1 MIKILF
7 VCHGNICRSP
17 MAEFVMKDLVAKAGL
32 EHLIS
37 VSSCAATYEEI
48 GNDTYPPVRR
58 LLNEKGI
65 PFTKRESRIFTP
77 ADYEESTY
85 IIGMD
90 DENRRDLYR
99 LTKGDPQKKVS
110 LLLEWTGENRSVAD
124 PWYTDDYETAY
135 RDIMKYLVMTGEP
148 GETIRASMTGTKGN
162 RRFIMKDGRCPLL
175 QEDGLCRIIME
186 TGEENLCDICA
197 MHPRFFVE
205 NGNFELAGV
214 GLACEESVALL
225 LSNSTPLLFMEDS
238 ASSLFDFPTL
248 LSAMGCSLPE
258 EALSY
263 TPTINETYCR
273 TILYALSQTE
283 PVDEAWTKRL
293 SALSGSFTSILKKA
307 YAYLSEAPLPELTAV
322 YQYIFYRALEKE
334 PFCGIDA
341 VMTYARQ
348 STDFIFMET
357 AVFGDLP
364 ENIRRWSEQIEYD
377 TDNPDILLSLI
388 TK

>member
-1 MIKILF
+1 M
-7 VCHGNICRSP
+7 
-17 MAEFVMKDLVAKAGL
+17 
-32 EHLIS
+32 IS
-37 VSSCAATYEEI
+37 VYPAFYKDFRCKADRCVHSCCMQNWDIDIDEAT
-48 GNDTYPPVRR
+48 
-58 LLNEKGI
+58 
-65 PFTKRESRIFTP
+65 
-77 ADYEESTY
+77 A
-85 IIGMD
+85 
-90 DENRRDLYR
+90 
-99 LTKGDPQKKVS
+99 
-110 LLLEWTGENRSVAD
+110 
-124 PWYTDDYETAY
+124 
-135 RDIMKYLVMTGEP
+135 MKYLVMTGEP

-175 QEDGLCRIIME
+175 QEDGLCRIVAE

-214 GLACEESVALL
+214 GLACEESVKLL

-238 ASSLFDFPTL
+238 APSLFDFPTL

-273 TILYALSQTE
+273 TILHALSQTE

-293 SALSGSFTSILKKA
+293 SALSGSFTSMLKKA
-307 YAYLSEAPLPELTAV
+307 SSYLAKAPLPELTAV

-377 TDNPDILLSLI
+377 TDNTDISCRSSQNNISAKKQIPLKDLLSFSLKTPFLLREKFHKVFLLYAPKQKEGLHSAFHRDILVFHTCFANSSRDGFR
-388 TK
+388 

>member
-1 MIKILF
+1 M
-7 VCHGNICRSP
+7 
-17 MAEFVMKDLVAKAGL
+17 
-32 EHLIS
+32 
-37 VSSCAATYEEI
+37 
-48 GNDTYPPVRR
+48 
-58 LLNEKGI
+58 
-65 PFTKRESRIFTP
+65 
-77 ADYEESTY
+77 
-85 IIGMD
+85 
-90 DENRRDLYR
+90 
-99 LTKGDPQKKVS
+99 
-110 LLLEWTGENRSVAD
+110 
-124 PWYTDDYETAY
+124 
-135 RDIMKYLVMTGEP
+135 
-148 GETIRASMTGTKGN
+148 
-162 RRFIMKDGRCPLL
+162 
-175 QEDGLCRIIME
+175 
-186 TGEENLCDICA
+186 
-197 MHPRFFVE
+197 
-205 NGNFELAGV
+205 
-214 GLACEESVALL
+214 GLACEESVKLL

-238 ASSLFDFPTL
+238 APSLFDFPTL

-258 EALSY
+258 KALSY

-273 TILYALSQTE
+273 TILHALSQTE

-293 SALSGSFTSILKKA
+293 SALSGFFTSTLKKA
-307 YAYLSEAPLPELTAV
+307 SSYLAKAPLPELTAV

>member
-1 MIKILF
+1 M
-7 VCHGNICRSP
+7 
-17 MAEFVMKDLVAKAGL
+17 
-32 EHLIS
+32 IS
-37 VSSCAATYEEI
+37 VYPAFYKDFRCKADRCVHSCCMQNWDIDIDEAT
-48 GNDTYPPVRR
+48 
-58 LLNEKGI
+58 
-65 PFTKRESRIFTP
+65 
-77 ADYEESTY
+77 A
-85 IIGMD
+85 
-90 DENRRDLYR
+90 
-99 LTKGDPQKKVS
+99 
-110 LLLEWTGENRSVAD
+110 
-124 PWYTDDYETAY
+124 
-135 RDIMKYLVMTGEP
+135 MKYLAMTGEP

-175 QEDGLCRIIME
+175 QEDGLCRIIAE

-273 TILYALSQTE
+273 TILHALYQTE

-293 SALSGSFTSILKKA
+293 SSLSGSFTSTLKKA
-307 YAYLSEAPLPELTAV
+307 SSYLAKAPLPELTAV

-334 PFCGIDA
+334 PLYGIDA

-377 TDNPDILLSLI
+377 TDNTDILLSLI

>member
-1 MIKILF
+1 M
-7 VCHGNICRSP
+7 
-17 MAEFVMKDLVAKAGL
+17 
-32 EHLIS
+32 IS
-37 VSSCAATYEEI
+37 VYPAFYKDFRCKADRCIHSCCMQNWEIDIDEAT
-48 GNDTYPPVRR
+48 
-58 LLNEKGI
+58 
-65 PFTKRESRIFTP
+65 
-77 ADYEESTY
+77 A
-85 IIGMD
+85 
-90 DENRRDLYR
+90 
-99 LTKGDPQKKVS
+99 
-110 LLLEWTGENRSVAD
+110 
-124 PWYTDDYETAY
+124 
-135 RDIMKYLVMTGEP
+135 MKYLAMTGEP

-175 QEDGLCRIIME
+175 QEDGLCRIIAE

-214 GLACEESVALL
+214 GLACEESVELL
-225 LSNSTPLLFMEDS
+225 LSNSKPLLFMEDRGFP
-238 ASSLFDFPTL
+238 LFDFPTL

-273 TILYALSQTE
+273 TILHALSQTE

-293 SALSGSFTSILKKA
+293 AALSGTFTSTLKKA
-307 YAYLSEAPLPELTAV
+307 ASYLSEAPLPELTAV

-334 PFCGIDA
+334 PLYGIDA

-348 STDFIFMET
+348 STEFIFMET

>member
-1 MIKILF
+1 MKLFYPEIFDKF
-7 VCHGNICRSP
+7 VCTGSQCSDNCCMTDWDI
-17 MAEFVMKDLVAKAGL
+17 
-32 EHLIS
+32 
-37 VSSCAATYEEI
+37 EI
-48 GNDTYPPVRR
+48 DEDTYGFYKKLDNDIGRKFVNSVTEDEGVKYLVHCDGKCPM
-58 LLNEKGI
+58 LNEKGLC
-65 PFTKRESRIFTP
+65 SVQL
-77 ADYEESTY
+77 AY
-85 IIGMD
+85 
-90 DENRRDLYR
+90 
-99 LTKGDPQKKVS
+99 
-110 LLLEWTGENRSVAD
+110 GEDNIS
-124 PWYTDDYETAY
+124 
-135 RDIMKYLVMTGEP
+135 
-148 GETIRASMTGTKGN
+148 
-162 RRFIMKDGRCPLL
+162 
-175 QEDGLCRIIME
+175 
-186 TGEENLCDICA
+186 DICRE
-197 MHPRFFVE
+197 HPRFYEWFGDYKE
-205 NGNFELAGV
+205 AGV
-214 GLACEESVALL
+214 GLACEESVKLL

-238 ASSLFDFPTL
+238 APSLFDFPTL

-273 TILYALSQTE
+273 TILHALSQTE

-293 SALSGSFTSILKKA
+293 SSLSGSFTSTLKKA
-307 YAYLSEAPLPELTAV
+307 SSYLAKAPLPELTAV

-357 AVFGDLP
+357 AIFGDLP

>member
-1 MIKILF
+1 MIYVYPAF
-7 VCHGNICRSP
+7 Y
-17 MAEFVMKDLVAKAGL
+17 KDFRCKADRCV
-32 EHLIS
+32 H
-37 VSSCAATYEEI
+37 SCCMQNWDIDIDEAT
-48 GNDTYPPVRR
+48 
-58 LLNEKGI
+58 
-65 PFTKRESRIFTP
+65 
-77 ADYEESTY
+77 A
-85 IIGMD
+85 
-90 DENRRDLYR
+90 
-99 LTKGDPQKKVS
+99 
-110 LLLEWTGENRSVAD
+110 
-124 PWYTDDYETAY
+124 
-135 RDIMKYLVMTGEP
+135 MKYLVMTGEP

-175 QEDGLCRIIME
+175 QEDGLCRIVAE

-214 GLACEESVALL
+214 GLACEESVKLL
-225 LSNSTPLLFMEDS
+225 LSNSTPLLFMEDR
-238 ASSLFDFPTL
+238 APSLFDFPTL

-273 TILYALSQTE
+273 TILHALSQTE

-293 SALSGSFTSILKKA
+293 SSLSGSFTSMLKKA
-307 YAYLSEAPLPELTAV
+307 HAYLSEAPLPELTAV